1 MMEEKRTEMSPW
13 DAVSVLGGMI
23 PGVTALGH
31 HIGHGLART
40 AVQRLM
46 GYWVMW
52 HLLGGLEGL
61 ISSGC
66 MSSASAYRQRTE
78 FAKVF
83 GVTVEDF
90 APELARQIR
99 EAVAK

>member
-1 MMEEKRTEMSPW
+1 MEDKRTEMSPW
-13 DAVSVLGGMI
+13 DAVLVLGGMI
-23 PGVTALGH
+23 PGVSALGH
-31 HIGHGLART
+31 QIGHGMART

-61 ISSGC
+61 ISSGS

-83 GVTVEDF
+83 GVSVEEF
-90 APELARQIR
+90 APDLARQIR